1 LSTFIPAIE
10 EIALLINSQDV
21 LDFWFLP
28 IGSRGHNT
36 QRAEWFRKDDAF
48 DRQIFQQF
56 GDAVEDALA
65 GGLRQWD
72 DEGTQGALARIIVL
86 DQFTRNIY
94 RGTAKAFAG
103 DALALEAAQALDDS
117 GANQTL
123 PPVQRGFA
131 FLPFEHA
138 ENLSLQ
144 LRSVDLYEMLAADAA
159 GYAGMLDYAKRH
171 YDVIRRFG
179 RFPHRNAILGRE
191 STPEEVEFLKQ
202 PGSGF

>member
-1 LSTFIPAIE
+1 
-10 EIALLINSQDV
+10 LIISSQDV

-28 IGSRGHNT
+28 IGVKGHNA
-36 QRAEWFRKDDAF
+36 QRAEWWRKNEAF
-48 DRQIFQQF
+48 DQLIFSQF
-56 GDAVEDALA
+56 GGAVEEALA

-72 DEGTQGALARIIVL
+72 DEGTQGTLARIVVL

-103 DALALEAAQALDDS
+103 DALALEAAKAIDDS

-123 PPVQRGFA
+123 PAVQRA
-131 FLPFEHA
+131 FSYMPFEHA

-144 LRSVDLYEMLAADAA
+144 MRCVDLFTMLAADSPAFA
-159 GYAGMLDYAKRH
+159 SQLDYAKKH
-171 YDVIRRFG
+171 LEVIRRFG
-179 RFPHRNAILGRE
+179 RFPHRNVIVGRE

-202 PGSGF
+202 PGSRF